1 MNFDE
6 RQACVQ
12 QQELECALALARR
25 DGISIMGAG
34 GFARDLR
41 VACQGQGIKVH
52 AFVVSSR
59 THEASEVDGLTVH
72 VCDALPPGLLH
83 YPIWIGIFNHH
94 ANAELTGLRKQGLA
108 LGFRDVRTPQEFFS
122 WVAPA
127 MGWRYWL
134 APLEGY
140 RSQWPLIEQARGL
153 LVDDESRVAYDAIIS
168 FRLGIVLDDPVT
180 LCAEQQYFPESLR
193 RWMPASGCSYLDGGA
208 YDGDTLRMAQS
219 ALSPA
224 QIYAFEPDP
233 SNYQRLC
240 AFTTGQSLPVTQF
253 PLGLSDAP
261 AFLRF
266 RSGQS
271 DASSL
276 DRDGDSTI
284 QVAALDD
291 LFRHTRIDFIKLDIE
306 GSEIPALQGAR
317 QLIAMRHP
325 FLAIAGYHRWD
336 DLWRIPLLINDFSK
350 KYKVILKAHNS
361 NSFDAVFYAYY
372 QDIQ

>member
-317 QLIAMRHP
+317 QLIAMRPP